1 MLHTEQFSSHAGG
14 LQTIKQA
21 GSFTTLTFAVLP
33 TPWCCG
39 KARTNFP
46 NRGYNWGEKITKW
59 VLGVAMV
66 TLRLDLLRKNRRLQ

>member
-1 MLHTEQFSSHAGG
+1 MFTFFGRRPELEDTCSHA
-14 LQTIKQA
+14 QPPQ
-21 GSFTTLTFAVLP
+21 
-33 TPWCCG
+33 CCG

-46 NRGYNWGEKITKW
+46 DSGYNWGEKKRKW